1 MIGTELK
8 IIPPES
14 AEIVG
19 STAERLPEVRTN
31 ASTDAELVEVWLKSH
46 ADGSAHTLRLYSR
59 VGHRF
64 VRELVQLGTDIRRAK
79 VDDVQAAIEAMRV
92 TDRGEPA
99 KAATVNTVV
108 AAVKS
113 LLGFAHKVGFTRF
126 NAAPLIKLKKA
137 PRLLAPK
144 LLPEVDVELLL
155 RACRTER
162 DRRLLEVCYF
172 GALRVSELVSLT
184 WGQLIPRDSGEVQLA
199 VIGKGDKVR
208 NVLLPADIGA
218 AVLAMRGDA
227 SADARV
233 FPISERRVNYIVKS
247 TAKSAGINEAA
258 SIHWLRHAH
267 ASHAIDNGAPI
278 TLVSQTLGHADIKTT
293 SVYAH
298 AKPTD
303 SSSRYLK
310 KRGSQ

>member
-14 AEIVG
+14 TEIAG
-19 STAERLPEVRTN
+19 STAERLPEVRTD
-31 ASTDAELVEVWLKSH
+31 ATTDADLVEVWLKSH
-46 ADGSAHTLRLYSR
+46 ADGSRHTIRLYHR
-59 VGHRF
+59 IGHQF
-64 VRELVQLGTDIRRAK
+64 VAEMARLGTDLRRAK
-79 VDDVQAAIEAMRV
+79 VDHVLDAIEAMRV
-92 TDRGEPA
+92 RPNGSEA
-99 KAATVNTVV
+99 KAATVNTYV

-126 NAAPLIKLKKA
+126 NATPLIKLRKA
-137 PRLLAPK
+137 PRLLATK
-144 LLPEVDVELLL
+144 LMDEVAIELLL

-162 DRRLLEVCYF
+162 DRRLFEVAYYS
-172 GALRVSELVSLT
+172 ALRVSELVSIT
-184 WGQLIPRDSGEVQLA
+184 WGQVIPRDSGEVQLA
-199 VIGKGDKVR
+199 IIGKGDKAR
-208 NVLLPADIGA
+208 NVLLPADVGA
-218 AVLAMRGDA
+218 SLLATKGDA
-227 SADARV
+227 PGDARV
-233 FPISERRVNYIVKS
+233 FPITERRVNAIVKS
-247 TAKSAGINEAA
+247 TAKRAGVNEAA
-258 SIHWLRHAH
+258 SAHWFRHAH

-310 KRGSQ
+310 KRGS